1 MKTTKRNAVTGAYG
15 YTGKYITRKLLAKG
29 EQVITLTGNPDRP
42 SPFNGQVP
50 AYNFDFDNPARL
62 VETLRGLDTLYNTYW
77 VRFDHGDATHSV
89 AVKNTRILLD
99 AAVEAGVRRI
109 VHVSITNPDANS
121 PLPYFHGK
129 ALLEQAVMDSG
140 LSYTILRPAVIFGPE
155 DILINNITWLLR
167 RFPAFA
173 IPGDGSYGLQPIFV
187 GDMATL
193 AVDCGASAEN
203 AVIDAIG
210 PETFSFDEL
219 VKMLRAAVG
228 ARSLLLHTPP
238 RLALSTSKLL
248 SFFIGDVLLT
258 DDELVGLMDDLL
270 VVDSPPAGT
279 TRLSDWA
286 RENAVIL
293 GAEYHS
299 EIRRHYVGGS
309 DK

>member
-1 MKTTKRNAVTGAYG
+1 MPNSFDLDRRPADTRVVVAMSGGVDSSVTAALLKAEG
-15 YTGKYITRKLLAKG
+15 YDVVG
-29 EQVITLTGNPDRP
+29 VTL
-42 SPFNGQVP
+42 Q
-50 AYNFDFDNPARL
+50 
-62 VETLRGLDTLYNTYW
+62 LY
-77 VRFDHGDATHSV
+77 DHGDATHSV
-89 AVKNTRILLD
+89 AVQNTKILLD

-109 VHVSITNPDANS
+109 VHVSITNPDAAS

-173 IPGDGSYGLQPIFV
+173 IPGDGNYGLQPIFV
-187 GDMATL
+187 EDMAAL
-193 AVDCGASAEN
+193 AVDCGAAPEN
-203 AVIDAIG
+203 AVIDVIG
-210 PETFSFDEL
+210 PETFTFTEL
-219 VKMLRAAVG
+219 VKMLRTAVG
-228 ARSLLLHTPP
+228 ARAALLHTPP
-238 RLALSTSKLL
+238 GLALSASKLL

-279 TRLSDWA
+279 TLLSDWA
-286 RENAVIL
+286 RENADTL

-299 EIRRHYVGGS
+299 EIRRHYGGHEA
-309 DK
+309 